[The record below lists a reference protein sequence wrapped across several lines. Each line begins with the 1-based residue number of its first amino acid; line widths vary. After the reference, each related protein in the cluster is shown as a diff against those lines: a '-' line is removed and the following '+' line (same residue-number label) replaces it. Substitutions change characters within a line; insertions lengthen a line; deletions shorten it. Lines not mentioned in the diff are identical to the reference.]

1 MAKHKPEIEQTLP
14 EWDQGTYQTGST
26 TPPKASNGVVTIL
39 LLAVILLGGIAS
51 ALGILNGQQLRDLTT
66 QPGET
71 VEVQQGEFTKPM
83 DENAIFTL
91 QELPA
96 PQIPEDRKVTL
107 QMVESPYY
115 TNNVSNQSLKDGKA
129 VYEANRQSLVE
140 IYTLT
145 HTNSTH
151 SAVGVILS
159 EDGYI
164 LTNAYLVEA
173 AKRIVVYLPDGT
185 LVPAAV
191 VGSDNMTDLAVL
203 YVEAKGL
210 TPAVFGTSKTL
221 QVADPVYTVSLQDK
235 AGMPMEMKADNLFT
249 ASRKFSTAHY
259 QLNLLQICKH
269 SENGPLFN
277 SFGQIVGLCV
287 SRTAQ
292 YFNEMS
298 NLGIVLGS
306 NAIQTIVM
314 ELVEQGYVSGRPD
327 LGFEVEAVSK
337 LFQYYWDL
345 PCGLMVSGIRQDSD
359 AAGRGLENGDIILAL
374 SGISL
379 QDRDDLYTVLYGCGL
394 EQEIIAV
401 VFRNGTKKTVVL
413 KVTELGA

>member
-26 TPPKASNGVVTIL
+26 TPPKESSGLVTFL
-39 LLAVILLGGIAS
+39 LLAVILLGGLAS
-51 ALGILNGQQLRDLTT
+51 VLGIFNGQKLRELTT

-71 VEVQQGEFTKPM
+71 VNAHPGDYTNSV
-83 DENAIFTL
+83 DENSIFTL
-91 QELPA
+91 QDQPA
-96 PQIPEDRKVTL
+96 PKIPADRRVTL

-115 TNNVSNQSLKDGKA
+115 TNNMSNQAMTDGDA

-140 IYTLT
+140 VYTLT
-145 HTNSTH
+145 HTNSTDR
-151 SAVGVILS
+151 AVGVILS

-164 LTNAYLVEA
+164 LTNAYLIEA

-185 LVPAAV
+185 LVPASV

-203 YVEAKGL
+203 YVEAQGL
-210 TPAVFGTSKTL
+210 TPAIFGTSKKL
-221 QVADPVYTVSLQDK
+221 QVADPVYTVALQDK
-235 AGMPMEMKADNLFT
+235 ARMPMKVTADSLFT
-249 ASRKFSTAHY
+249 VSRKFSTEHY

-287 SRTAQ
+287 GRTAQ
-292 YFNEMS
+292 YFNEMG
-298 NLGIVLGS
+298 NLGIVVGS
-306 NAIQTIVM
+306 NSMQAIIDQ
-314 ELVEQGYVSGRPD
+314 LVEQGYVSGRPD
-327 LGFEVEAVSK
+327 LGFEVEMVSK

-345 PCGLMVSGIRQDSD
+345 PGGLMVSDIRDDSD
-359 AAGRGLENGDIILAL
+359 AAVRGLQNGDILLAL
-374 SGISL
+374 GGISL
-379 QDRDDLYTVLYGCGL
+379 YDRDDLYTILYGCGP

-401 VFRNGTKKTVVL
+401 IFRNGVKKTVVL